1 MPAYVP
7 SGAPVLVALALLLTL
22 LLANTFALMRRAPD
36 AAGRPLAWVML
47 VAGVWAAHEFCR
59 DQPPGFR
66 MLALIAAGLLGM
78 KGIVLVEERRRGL
91 APLPFAR
98 WLGFTAAWPG
108 MQPRLFARRAA
119 PGALPG
125 TRALLARGL
134 VRIACGAVLVA
145 LARLAWV
152 ALQSRL
158 LVSACLLAGLS
169 LLLHFGL
176 CNLLAGAWR
185 ACGVPCDALFR
196 APLRAQSLAE
206 FWARRWNLAFSEMTS
221 IAVYRPLS
229 RAIGR
234 GPAVMAGFLASGLL
248 HEMAISL
255 PARAGYGGPLLY
267 FALHGGLLLVER
279 ARAASGRPLEGW
291 AGRLWTVVWLVAPLP
306 LLFHRPF
313 LEGVVWPLI
322 GMRAMP

>member
-7 SGAPVLVALALLLTL
+7 SGAPVLIALAALLALLL
-22 LLANTFALMRRAPD
+22 AATFALMRRAPD
-36 AAGRPLAWVML
+36 AAGRPIAWLVL
-47 VAGVWAAHEFCR
+47 VAGVFAAHELCR
-59 DQPPGFR
+59 DEPPGFR

-98 WLGFTAAWPG
+98 WLGFTVAWLG
-108 MQPRLFARRAA
+108 MQPRLFARPRTT
-119 PGALPG
+119 GALPG
-125 TRALLARGL
+125 ARALLARGL
-134 VRIACGAVLVA
+134 VRIASGAVLVA
-145 LARLAWV
+145 LARLAWG
-152 ALQSRL
+152 ALQSRIL
-158 LVSACLLAGLS
+158 ASACLLAGLS
-169 LLLHFGL
+169 FVLHFGL
-176 CNLLAGAWR
+176 CNLMAGAWR
-185 ACGVPCDALFR
+185 AHGLPCDALFR

-229 RAIGR
+229 RAAGR
-234 GPAVMAGFLASGLL
+234 GPAVFAGFLASGLL

-255 PARAGYGGPLLY
+255 PVRAGFGRPLLY
-267 FALHGGLLLVER
+267 FAVHGSLVLVER
-279 ARAASGRPLEGW
+279 ARAASGRPFEGW
-291 AGRLWTVVWLVAPLP
+291 AGRVWTVVWLVAPLP

-322 GMRAMP
+322 GIPAMR